1 MQTVEEQSQVEEYTR
16 ENVDISKNTEQIYIN
31 LSLNSKLR
39 NSSK

>member
-16 ENVDISKNTEQIYIN
+16 ENVDISKNTEQIYVN